1 MIKQE
6 SMGVLDF
13 LQDIAIIFF
22 FLGSKITNN
31 IGLVGAFLF
40 CIYVILKLLINFNLI
55 TIAVAGV

>member
-1 MIKQE
+1 MLI
-6 SMGVLDF
+6 LDF